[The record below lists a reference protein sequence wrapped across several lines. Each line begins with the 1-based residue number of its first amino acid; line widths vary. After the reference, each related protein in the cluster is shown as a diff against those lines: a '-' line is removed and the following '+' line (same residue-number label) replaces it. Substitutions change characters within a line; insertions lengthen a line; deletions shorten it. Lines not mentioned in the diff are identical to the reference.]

1 MPIIGRHIIIPLLVF
16 GFTVAV
22 QLHAQP
28 LPTDTL
34 SGSNAKLKACANKE
48 CSKPISLVKAN
59 EDYTPTK
66 PGYLT
71 FYRHEKIN
79 VFSHY
84 LSPPFNK
91 LWYGEVVGVKPVAQ
105 GLFPKNLVKELE
117 VYANQP
123 ITVEEPGVDTA
134 VPKASSDPDNTEDP
148 SPPTNEKSSNDMPSE
163 PVNTLSHM
171 NTVPEADAVPETKK
185 PEDSEF
191 PPTTNT
197 ATPGD
202 LADGADSDSDAQTA
216 SPDGD
221 SPDPLEDISPTPPV
235 DPSADKE
242 TLIQATPP
250 VDADT
255 KIDENTDA
263 VDGDGEDAEEGETA
277 DGKVPSQDE
286 NLNKEISS
294 ESEKI
299 NQVNQKSDQSV
310 GEKLQLNMQ
319 PKEDVGNE
327 NNLAEA
333 NEGLKEDE
341 GDQVNLVEANKESK
355 ERDKSNLAEANQEQ
369 KEPSEVHDAEKT
381 DSNLNDDGIKTSG
394 EDAEKKPGED
404 TFQSEKEE
412 AKEQDLKEL
421 KLTDKNLSD
430 TKESESDDK
439 LTEPLKSVLE
449 TKQTTSDQDAISIDK
464 SDVDQSGT
472 RTNTE
477 LNQDSTKIDEA
488 NEVLKE
494 ADSKQAEA
502 DQDSISN
509 KMVEDQH
516 SSDAN
521 QIKIDQDI
529 SEVDKSDSND
539 IKQDKIS
546 DEVSFENAKVIKTE
560 QDQNLAHTKHTDSHN
575 EAKFEHDAEKKSTTN
590 KPQQLIKNQNEIPVD
605 EGKEISNQLETN
617 EDGKLD
623 ASLETSKE
631 TSEVNVNIDNKE
643 AVKSKETVEAK
654 KTEESQ
660 TEVDSTEKTDTTMQ
674 EPPLKEAS
682 HTEDIPKESD
692 QKEVEPLQNSTHET
706 KVLEKPN
713 VDQKEIE
720 SEQSDSNQKIIE
732 PKPNDVSNKQ
742 DKPEK
747 DEFKQQT
754 VENNSTINESL
765 LPAEDK
771 AEKSL
776 QSSEQQGDVEEILSK
791 AVSQDGD
798 QLPKSDEQKPEIADP
813 ILNISDVENPE
824 TKPTESGETKSQDSS
839 TITKENVHETSEYVQ
854 PKDSVSTNSASS
866 QIM

>member
-1 MPIIGRHIIIPLLVF
+1 M
-16 GFTVAV
+16 
-22 QLHAQP
+22 
-28 LPTDTL
+28 
-34 SGSNAKLKACANKE
+34 
-48 CSKPISLVKAN
+48 
-59 EDYTPTK
+59 
-66 PGYLT
+66 
-71 FYRHEKIN
+71 
-79 VFSHY
+79 
-84 LSPPFNK
+84 
-91 LWYGEVVGVKPVAQ
+91 
-105 GLFPKNLVKELE
+105 
-117 VYANQP
+117 
-123 ITVEEPGVDTA
+123 
-134 VPKASSDPDNTEDP
+134 
-148 SPPTNEKSSNDMPSE
+148 
-163 PVNTLSHM
+163 
-171 NTVPEADAVPETKK
+171 
-185 PEDSEF
+185 
-191 PPTTNT
+191 
-197 ATPGD
+197 
-202 LADGADSDSDAQTA
+202 
-216 SPDGD
+216 
-221 SPDPLEDISPTPPV
+221 
-235 DPSADKE
+235 
-242 TLIQATPP
+242 
-250 VDADT
+250 
-255 KIDENTDA
+255 
-263 VDGDGEDAEEGETA
+263 
-277 DGKVPSQDE
+277 PSQDE

-866 QIM
+866 QDNVADFKQDSSEKPSTQMADTQADSNVDPKEISNEPIKSNEPNNFKDSNDSEKTQHQVDPPIIDIDQKESPAENAWEKSEFKAPEASERNDDTSIGDKLNMSSEHLTGQLSNQEDLPTNSMELETTLEMQQQQVMGSPEPSDIDTDDLFFDEEEHDSAVDDFMYTSSETIAGDSASPHLTEAELNKPTDASLDIGRNLLAVEDEKDVEMVADVKQDHSETKTDPVAGTATENAAGQVWGISLTKFKYFLRKVLRLLNCQGVRYL